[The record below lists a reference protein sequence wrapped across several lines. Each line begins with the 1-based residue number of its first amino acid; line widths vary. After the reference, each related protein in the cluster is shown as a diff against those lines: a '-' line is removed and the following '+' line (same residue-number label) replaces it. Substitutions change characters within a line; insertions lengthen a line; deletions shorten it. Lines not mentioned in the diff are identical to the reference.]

1 LRSKRWA
8 AVVFLTLISATS
20 WAQALV
26 FAVNEGVTYRVSND
40 EIRTRYAAVA
50 TDLAKILGQPVQIE
64 PVGDYQALRKG
75 LAEKTYDLALVHPA
89 HVSIAAMKAG
99 GWQLVA
105 VTKGWENYRAS
116 FMVRAD
122 APYKTLAD
130 LRGMKLGAPDE
141 DSITSWIVRATLRE
155 ALGANGRMSLTY
167 TRYQDAVPFMV
178 ENTFT
183 QVGAT
188 ASGTLVQQWE
198 ARGGKVIARSRPVP
212 IKHVIASPSMSAEQV
227 AKVREY
233 LLSLDGSEA
242 GRKKLEPMKVQG
254 YVAYDPAALLALGTW
269 LGL

>member
-1 LRSKRWA
+1 MALA
-8 AVVFLTLISATS
+8 CATG
-20 WAQALV
+20 WTKDLV

-40 EIRTRYAAVA
+40 EIRARYAAVA
-50 TDLAKILGQPVQIE
+50 ADLAKLLGQPVQIE
-64 PVGDYQALRKG
+64 PVGDYTSLRKG
-75 LAEKTYDLALVHPA
+75 LAEKSFDLALVHPA
-89 HVSIAAMKAG
+89 HVSIAAIKAS

-122 APYKTLAD
+122 APYKSLAD

-141 DSITSWIVRATLRE
+141 DSITSWIVRATLRD
-155 ALGANGRMSLTY
+155 ALGAGGKMALTY

-183 QVGAT
+183 QVGAS
-188 ASGTLVQQWE
+188 ASGTIVQQWE

-212 IKHVIASPSMSAEQV
+212 IKHVIASPTMSPEQV

-233 LLSLDGSEA
+233 LVGLDSTEA

-254 YVAYDPAALLALGTW
+254 YVVYDATALLALGTW